1 VAGGAAGAHAGV
13 AAGSAAA
20 MSTLIIEIVV
30 VWLAAILIGM
40 PLYASMALAAC
51 AFVLVNGLSPS
62 IVPQKMT
69 QAMNSFPL
77 VAAPLFILM
86 GNLLGAAKLTDRIV
100 RFATSLVGALRG
112 GYAHASILSSMIFAG
127 MVGSAVADAAGTGAV
142 EVRAMK
148 KAGYRPETAAAI
160 SAAAATIGPIIPPS
174 LPMVI
179 YGVSADTSIGRLFL
193 AGVIPGVLM
202 GVSLMVMVAIIAPR
216 QGLPRHA
223 FGGFAAIWSAFKGA
237 FFALLAPV
245 ILLGGMFSGLFTPT
259 EAAAVA
265 DIYALFLGFVVY
277 RTLHLKDLPA
287 ILINTAETTGIVMVL
302 VMVAGALGWC
312 MSISRIPQTLAPMMV
327 AAIHQP
333 LVFLLVSNIILL
345 VIGCFMEALAALLIL
360 VPILVP
366 AAIGFGIDPVQFGLI
381 MIFNLILGT
390 IHPPIGVVLFVMARI
405 ADVTFEQISRA
416 ILPWLVPLLV
426 VLAAITVWPPLTL
439 WLPGLVMGGK

>member
-1 VAGGAAGAHAGV
+1 
-13 AAGSAAA
+13 
-20 MSTLIIEIVV
+20 MNQLMLEIVV
-30 VWLAAILIGM
+30 VWLAAILLGL
-40 PLYASMALAAC
+40 PLFASMGLAAF
-51 AFVLVNGLSPS
+51 AFVSFGGLSPS
-62 IVPQKMT
+62 IIPQKMA

-179 YGVSADTSIGRLFL
+179 YGVSADASIGRLFL
-193 AGVIPGVLM
+193 AGVIPGLLM
-202 GVSLMVMVAIIAPR
+202 GVSLMIMVAFIAPR
-216 QGLPRHA
+216 QGLPRLA
-223 FGGFAAIWSAFKGA
+223 FGGLCDVWIAFKESVW
-237 FFALLAPV
+237 ALLAPV

-265 DIYALFLGFVVY
+265 DLYALFLGFVVY
-277 RTLHLKDLPA
+277 RTLKLKDLPE
-287 ILINTAETTGIVMVL
+287 ILVNAAETTGIVMVL
-302 VMVAGALGWC
+302 VMAAGALGWC
-312 MSISRIPQTLAPMMV
+312 MSISRIPQMVAPALV
-327 AAIHQP
+327 AAIHEP
-333 LVFLLVSNIILL
+333 LVFLFASNLILL
-345 VIGCFMEALAALLIL
+345 VVGCFMEALAAMLIL
-360 VPILVP
+360 IPILVP

-405 ADVTFEQISRA
+405 ADVSFEQISRA
-416 ILPWLVPLLV
+416 ILPWLAPLLV
-426 VLAAITVWPPLTL
+426 VLVAITVWPALTL
-439 WLPGLVMGGK
+439 WLPGFLMK

>member
-1 VAGGAAGAHAGV
+1 MNHLILDIVA
-13 AAGSAAA
+13 
-20 MSTLIIEIVV
+20 
-30 VWLAAILIGM
+30 VWLVAILLGL
-40 PLYASMALAAC
+40 PLFASMGLAAF
-51 AFVLVNGLSPS
+51 AFVTFGGLSPS
-62 IVPQKMT
+62 IIPQKMA

-112 GYAHASILSSMIFAG
+112 GYAHASIVSSMIFAG

-179 YGVSADTSIGRLFL
+179 YGVSADVSIGRLFL

-202 GVSLMVMVAIIAPR
+202 GLSLMIMVAIIAPR

-223 FGGFAAIWSAFKGA
+223 FGGLCDVWLAFKDSVW
-237 FFALLAPV
+237 ALLAPV

-265 DIYALFLGFVVY
+265 DLYAFFLGFVVY
-277 RTLHLKDLPA
+277 RTLHVKELPA
-287 ILINTAETTGIVMVL
+287 ILISTAETTGIVMVL

-312 MSISRIPQTLAPMMV
+312 MSISRIPQTVAPALV
-327 AAIHQP
+327 AVIHEP
-333 LVFLLVSNIILL
+333 LMFLFASNLIMLV
-345 VIGCFMEALAALLIL
+345 VGCFMEALAAMLIL
-360 VPILVP
+360 IPILVP
-366 AAIGFGIDPVQFGLI
+366 AATGFGVDPVQFGLI

-405 ADVTFEQISRA
+405 ADITFEKISRA
-416 ILPWLVPLLV
+416 ILPWLVPLLI
-426 VLAAITVWPPLTL
+426 VLVAITAWPALTL
-439 WLPGLVMGGK
+439 WLPGLIMNK

>member
-1 VAGGAAGAHAGV
+1 
-13 AAGSAAA
+13 
-20 MSTLIIEIVV
+20 MSHLILEIVA
-30 VWLAAILIGM
+30 VWLVAILIGL
-40 PLYASMALAAC
+40 PLYASMGLAAF
-51 AFVLVNGLSPS
+51 AYVGFTGLSSS
-62 IVPQKMT
+62 IVPQKMA

-127 MVGSAVADAAGTGAV
+127 MVGSAVADAAGTGAI
-142 EVRAMK
+142 EVRAMR

-179 YGVSADTSIGRLFL
+179 YGVSADVSVGRLFL
-193 AGVIPGVLM
+193 AGVVPGVLM
-202 GVSLMVMVAIIAPR
+202 GLSLMAMVAIIAPR

-223 FGGFAAIWSAFKGA
+223 FGGLCDVWLAFRDA
-237 FFALLAPV
+237 VWALLAPV

-265 DIYALFLGFVVY
+265 DLYALFLGFVVY
-277 RTLHLKDLPA
+277 RTLRLKDLPA
-287 ILINTAETTGIVMVL
+287 ILVNAAETTGIVSVL
-302 VMVAGALGWC
+302 VMAAGALGWC
-312 MSISRIPQTLAPMMV
+312 MSISRIPQTVAPALVTM
-327 AAIHQP
+327 IHEP
-333 LVFLLVSNIILL
+333 LVFLFASNVIMLV
-345 VIGCFMEALAALLIL
+345 VGCFMETLAALLIL
-360 VPILVP
+360 IPILVP

-405 ADVTFEQISRA
+405 ADISFEKISRA
-416 ILPWLVPLLV
+416 ILPWLVPLLI
-426 VLAAITVWPPLTL
+426 VLAAITVWPALTL
-439 WLPGLVMGGK
+439 WLPARLMGR

>member
-1 VAGGAAGAHAGV
+1 MIHL
-13 AAGSAAA
+13 
-20 MSTLIIEIVV
+20 MIEIVV
-30 VWLAAILIGM
+30 VWLVAILMGM
-40 PLYASMALAAC
+40 PLFASMGLAALA
-51 AFVLVNGLSPS
+51 FVVFSGLSPS
-62 IVPQKMT
+62 IVPQKMA

-100 RFATSLVGALRG
+100 RFATSLVGSLRG

-179 YGVSADTSIGRLFL
+179 YGVSADASIGRLFL

-202 GVSLMVMVAIIAPR
+202 GLSLMTLVAIIAPR
-216 QGLPRHA
+216 QGLPRHS
-223 FGGFAAIWSAFKGA
+223 FGGLCDVWVALKESWW
-237 FFALLAPV
+237 ALLTPV
-245 ILLGGMFSGLFTPT
+245 ILLGGMFSGLVTPT

-265 DIYALFLGFVVY
+265 CLWALFLGFVVY
-277 RTLHLKDLPA
+277 RTLSIKDLPA
-287 ILINTAETTGIVMVL
+287 ILLNTAETTGIVAVL

-312 MSISRIPQTLAPMMV
+312 MSISRIPQTLAPAIV
-327 AAIHQP
+327 AAIHEP
-333 LVFLLVSNIILL
+333 IVFLLVSNLVLL
-345 VIGCFMEALAALLIL
+345 AVGCFMEALAAMLIL
-360 VPILVP
+360 IPILVP
-366 AAIGFGIDPVQFGLI
+366 AAISFGIDPVQFGLI

-405 ADVTFEQISRA
+405 AGVTFEQISRA
-416 ILPWLVPLLV
+416 ILPWLVPLLI
-426 VLAAITVWPPLTL
+426 VLLAITVWPPLTL
-439 WLPGLVMGGK
+439 WLPGLMMNK

>member
-1 VAGGAAGAHAGV
+1 
-13 AAGSAAA
+13 
-20 MSTLIIEIVV
+20 MIQLMLEIVG
-30 VWLAAILIGM
+30 VWLIAILMGM
-40 PLYASMALAAC
+40 PLFASMGLAALA
-51 AFVLVNGLSPS
+51 FVIFSGLSPS
-62 IVPQKMT
+62 IVPQKMA

-100 RFATSLVGALRG
+100 RFATSLVGSLRG

-179 YGVSADTSIGRLFL
+179 YGVSADVSIGRLFL

-202 GVSLMVMVAIIAPR
+202 GLSLMALVAIIAPR

-223 FGGFAAIWSAFKGA
+223 FGGVSDVWIAFKESVW
-237 FFALLAPV
+237 ALLTPV

-265 DIYALFLGFVVY
+265 CLYALFLGFAVY
-277 RTLHLKDLPA
+277 RTLSLKDLPA
-287 ILINTAETTGIVMVL
+287 ILINSAETTGIVAVL

-312 MSISRIPQTLAPMMV
+312 MSISRIPQTLAPAIV
-327 AAIHQP
+327 AAIHEP
-333 LVFLLVSNIILL
+333 VVFLLVSNLVLL
-345 VIGCFMEALAALLIL
+345 AVGCFMEALAAMLIL
-360 VPILVP
+360 IPILVP
-366 AAIGFGIDPVQFGLI
+366 AAISFGIDPVQFGLI

-405 ADVTFEQISRA
+405 AEVSFEQISRA
-416 ILPWLVPLLV
+416 ILPWLVPLLI
-426 VLAAITVWPPLTL
+426 VLVAITVWPPLTL
-439 WLPGLVMGGK
+439 WLPTLVMNK

>member
-1 VAGGAAGAHAGV
+1 
-13 AAGSAAA
+13 
-20 MSTLIIEIVV
+20 MTQLMIEIVG
-30 VWLAAILIGM
+30 VWLVVILLGM
-40 PLYASMALAAC
+40 PLFAAMGLAAF
-51 AFVLVNGLSPS
+51 AFVLLGGLSGS
-62 IVPQKMT
+62 IVPQKMA

-86 GNLLGAAKLTDRIV
+86 GSILGAAKLTDRIV

-179 YGVSADTSIGRLFL
+179 YGVSADVSIGRLFL

-202 GVSLMVMVAIIAPR
+202 GVSLMIMVAIIAPR
-216 QGLPRHA
+216 QGLTRHA
-223 FGGFAAIWSAFKGA
+223 FGGLCNIWDAFKEA
-237 FFALLAPV
+237 VWALLAPI

-277 RTLHLKDLPA
+277 RTLHLKDMPA

-312 MSISRIPQTLAPMMV
+312 MSISRIPQSLAPAMV
-327 AAIHQP
+327 AAIHEP
-333 LVFLLVSNIILL
+333 LVFLVVSNLILL

-360 VPILVP
+360 IPILVP

-390 IHPPIGVVLFVMARI
+390 IHPPIGVVLFVMSRI
-405 ADVTFEQISRA
+405 AEVTFEQISRA
-416 ILPWLVPLLV
+416 ILPWLVPLLL

-439 WLPGLVMGGK
+439 WLPGAVMGAK

>member
-1 VAGGAAGAHAGV
+1 MIHL
-13 AAGSAAA
+13 
-20 MSTLIIEIVV
+20 MIEIVV
-30 VWLAAILIGM
+30 VWLVAILMGM
-40 PLYASMALAAC
+40 PLFASMGLAALA
-51 AFVLVNGLSPS
+51 FVVFSGLSPS
-62 IVPQKMT
+62 IVPQKMA

-100 RFATSLVGALRG
+100 RFATSLVGSLRG

-179 YGVSADTSIGRLFL
+179 YGVSADASIGRLFL

-202 GVSLMVMVAIIAPR
+202 GLSLMTLVAIIAPR
-216 QGLPRHA
+216 QGLPRHS
-223 FGGFAAIWSAFKGA
+223 FGGLCDVWVALKESWW
-237 FFALLAPV
+237 ALLTPV
-245 ILLGGMFSGLFTPT
+245 ILLGGMFSGLVTPT

-265 DIYALFLGFVVY
+265 CLWALFLGFVVY
-277 RTLHLKDLPA
+277 RTLSIKDLPA
-287 ILINTAETTGIVMVL
+287 ILLNTAETTGIVAVL

-312 MSISRIPQTLAPMMV
+312 MSISRIPQTLAPAIV
-327 AAIHQP
+327 AAIHEP
-333 LVFLLVSNIILL
+333 LVFLLVSNVILL
-345 VIGCFMEALAALLIL
+345 AVGCFMEALAAMLIL
-360 VPILVP
+360 IPILVP
-366 AAIGFGIDPVQFGLI
+366 AAISFGIDPVQFGLI

-390 IHPPIGVVLFVMARI
+390 IHPPIGVVLFVMSRI
-405 ADVTFEQISRA
+405 AEVTFEQISRA
-416 ILPWLVPLLV
+416 ILPWLVPLLI
-426 VLAAITVWPPLTL
+426 VLLAITVWPPLTL
-439 WLPGLVMGGK
+439 WLPGLMMNK

>member
-1 VAGGAAGAHAGV
+1 MASRTRGRVATGD
-13 AAGSAAA
+13 AA
-20 MSTLIIEIVV
+20 MTHLMLEIVG
-30 VWLAAILIGM
+30 VWLVVILLGL
-40 PLYASMALAAC
+40 PLYAAMGLAAF
-51 AFVLVNGLSPS
+51 AFVLLGGLAGS
-62 IVPQKMT
+62 IVPQKMA

-77 VAAPLFILM
+77 VAAPLFVLM
-86 GNLLGAAKLTDRIV
+86 GAILGQAQLTDRIV
-100 RFATSLVGALRG
+100 RFATSIVGALRG

-160 SAAAATIGPIIPPS
+160 SVAAATIGPIIPPS

>member
-1 VAGGAAGAHAGV
+1 
-13 AAGSAAA
+13 
-20 MSTLIIEIVV
+20 MIQLMLEIVG
-30 VWLAAILIGM
+30 VWLIAILIGM
-40 PLYASMALAAC
+40 PLFASMGLAAF
-51 AFVLVNGLSPS
+51 AFVISSGLSPS
-62 IVPQKMT
+62 IVAQKMA

-86 GNLLGAAKLTDRIV
+86 GNLLGAARLTDRIV

-179 YGVSADTSIGRLFL
+179 YGVSADVSIGRLFL

-202 GVSLMVMVAIIAPR
+202 GLSLMTLVAIIAPR

-223 FGGFAAIWSAFKGA
+223 FGGLSDIWIAFKESVW
-237 FFALLAPV
+237 ALLTPV

-265 DIYALFLGFVVY
+265 CLYALFLGFVVY
-277 RTLHLKDLPA
+277 RTLSVKDLPA
-287 ILINTAETTGIVMVL
+287 ILINTAETTGIVAVL

-312 MSISRIPQTLAPMMV
+312 MSISRIPQTVAPAIV
-327 AAIHQP
+327 AVIHEP
-333 LVFLLVSNIILL
+333 LVFLLVSNLVLL
-345 VIGCFMEALAALLIL
+345 AVGCFMEALAAMLIL
-360 VPILVP
+360 IPILVP
-366 AAIGFGIDPVQFGLI
+366 AAISFGIDPVQFGLI

-405 ADVTFEQISRA
+405 AEVSFEQISRA
-416 ILPWLVPLLV
+416 ILPWLVPLLI
-426 VLAAITVWPPLTL
+426 VLVAITVWPPLTL
-439 WLPGLVMGGK
+439 WLPTLVMNK

>member
-1 VAGGAAGAHAGV
+1 
-13 AAGSAAA
+13 
-20 MSTLIIEIVV
+20 MNQLMLEIVG
-30 VWLAAILIGM
+30 VWLVAILLGL
-40 PLYASMALAAC
+40 PLFVSMGLAAF
-51 AFVLVNGLSPS
+51 AFVIFGGLSPS
-62 IVPQKMT
+62 IVPQKMA
-69 QAMNSFPL
+69 QAINSFPI

-86 GNLLGAAKLTDRIV
+86 GNILGAAKLTDRIV

-179 YGVSADTSIGRLFL
+179 YGVSADASIGRLFL

-202 GVSLMVMVAIIAPR
+202 GLSLMTLVAIIAPR
-216 QGLPRHA
+216 QGLRRHA
-223 FGGFAAIWSAFKGA
+223 FGGMREIWAAFKDSVW
-237 FFALLAPV
+237 ALLAPV
-245 ILLGGMFSGLFTPT
+245 ILLGGMFSGVFTPT

-265 DIYALFLGFVVY
+265 DLYALFLGFVVY
-277 RTLHLKDLPA
+277 RTLRVKDIPA

-312 MSISRIPQTLAPMMV
+312 MSISRIPQTVAPALV

-333 LVFLLVSNIILL
+333 LVFLFATNIILL
-345 VIGCFMEALAALLIL
+345 VVGCFMEALAAMLIL
-360 VPILVP
+360 IPILVP
-366 AAIGFGIDPVQFGLI
+366 AAVSFGIDPVQFGLI

-390 IHPPIGVVLFVMARI
+390 IHPPIGVVLFVMSRI
-405 ADVTFEQISRA
+405 AEVTFEQISRA
-416 ILPWLVPLLV
+416 ILPWLVPLLI
-426 VLAAITVWPPLTL
+426 VLVAITVWPPLTL
-439 WLPGLVMGGK
+439 WLPSVAMSR